1 MTVSES
7 FLLHSPAQVNIQL
20 IHESPPPLPVAHR
33 YSLHSPA
40 MVHSHIIHLGYIHSI
55 KLTRVHIGNKAASVV
70 TAQNQKQRKYI
81 SMIPLVR
88 CNVVAVPVENSTT
101 SLWSDT
107 RLATSLW
114 SDTRLAVCGVTH
126 TLLPVHGVT
135 HTLLPVCGVTHTL
148 LPVREVTH
156 ALLSVEW
163 HTPCYQ
169 SMEWYTPCYQSVE
182 WHTSCYQSM
191 EWHTLLPCR
200 EYFISCVPHF
210 WHHMES
216 HLNNNKISTRKH
228 NCVL

>member
-70 TAQNQKQRKYI
+70 MAQNQKQRKYI

-114 SDTRLAVCGVTH
+114 SDTHLATSPWSGTHCYLAENILFPVFLIFDITWNRTSTTTKYQQENITVCCNI
-126 TLLPVHGVT
+126 PVQ
-135 HTLLPVCGVTHTL
+135 
-148 LPVREVTH
+148 EK
-156 ALLSVEW
+156 EKDF
-163 HTPCYQ
+163 Q
-169 SMEWYTPCYQSVE
+169 
-182 WHTSCYQSM
+182 
-191 EWHTLLPCR
+191 
-200 EYFISCVPHF
+200 
-210 WHHMES
+210 
-216 HLNNNKISTRKH
+216 KISTSWTRQCPI
-228 NCVL
+228 NWRTS